1 MDLGQV
7 LVVKN
12 DFFIVDFEGAP
23 TRPLA
28 DRRRKSSPLG
38 DVAGMIRSFDCA
50 SFVAVRQ
57 LAEARPAA
65 GARIVQLADAWRQR
79 AVDGFHAA
87 YRKSMRNCGSYP
99 ISKGQARMMLAFFTL
114 EKAIYEVSYELAKRP
129 YWVDVPIRGI
139 LDILTKRPG
148 GPKGLPS

>member
-1 MDLGQV
+1 
-7 LVVKN
+7 
-12 DFFIVDFEGAP
+12 
-23 TRPLA
+23 
-28 DRRRKSSPLG
+28 
-38 DVAGMIRSFDCA
+38 MIRSFDYA
-50 SFVAVRQ
+50 SCVAVRQ

-65 GARIVQLADAWRQR
+65 EARIVRLADAWRQR

-114 EKAIYEVSYELAKRP
+114 EKAIYEVSYELANRP

-139 LDILTKRPG
+139 LDILTKRPE
-148 GPKGLPS
+148 GPNGLPS